1 MSRILTAIIAA
12 AGVLLATAA
21 GAQQEPADYPSRTI
35 RVVVSAP
42 AGGGVDIVARL
53 VAERLQQ
60 TWGHPIVVE
69 NRSGAG
75 GNLGAETVA
84 QADADG
90 YTLLAAQPAPLTT
103 NISLYKKLNFDPAA
117 FEPIAI
123 MTTIPNA
130 LVVRKDFPA
139 NTVAELIAF
148 AKANPGKVNF
158 GSQGIG
164 TTPHLT
170 AELFARM
177 TGTQLTHVPYRGTSA
192 TVNDLVAGHLDL
204 LFMQIDAVREHY
216 QAGKIK
222 MLAVATGERVEAVK
236 DIPTAIEAGVPG
248 FTSDTWNA
256 IVAPPK
262 TPAPVI
268 GKLNRAIVTVL
279 KRPDVTE
286 HLQKL
291 NMQPIGGKPEDIRK
305 FVADETVRW
314 AEVIRAAGITAN

>member
-1 MSRILTAIIAA
+1 MRTLLTAIAC
-12 AGVLLATAA
+12 AGALLAGPAVAQDAA
-21 GAQQEPADYPSRTI
+21 EFPNRAI

-53 VAERLQQ
+53 IADRLQQ
-60 TWGHPIVVE
+60 LWGHPVVVE
-69 NRSGAG
+69 NRAGAG
-75 GNLGAETVA
+75 GNLGAEVVA
-84 QADADG
+84 QADPDG

-103 NISLYKKLNFDPAA
+103 NVSLYKKLNFDPAA

-130 LVVRKDFPA
+130 LVVRKEFPA
-139 NTVAELIAF
+139 NSVAELIAY
-148 AKANPGKVNF
+148 AKTNPGKINF

-177 TGTQLTHVPYRGTSA
+177 TGTQLTHVPYRGTAA
-192 TVNDLVAGHLDL
+192 TVNDLVAGHLDM

-222 MLAVATGERVEAVK
+222 MLAVTTRQRVPAVQEV
-236 DIPTAIEAGVPG
+236 PTVIEAGVAG

-262 TPAPVI
+262 TPAAIVTR
-268 GKLNRAIVTVL
+268 LNRAVVTVL
-279 KRPDVTE
+279 KRDDVAE

-291 NMQPIGGKPEDIRK
+291 NMQPIGGKPDDIRK
-305 FVADETVRW
+305 FIA
-314 AEVIRAAGITAN
+314 

>member
-1 MSRILTAIIAA
+1 MRKLSAIMAV

-21 GAQQEPADYPSRTI
+21 RAQQEPADYPSRTI

-53 VAERLQQ
+53 IADRLQQ
-60 TWGHPIVVE
+60 LWGHPVVVE

-75 GNLGAETVA
+75 GNLGAELVA
-84 QADADG
+84 QADPDG

-103 NISLYKKLNFDPAA
+103 NVSLYKKLNFDPAA

-139 NTVAELIAF
+139 NTVAELIAY
-148 AKANPGKVNF
+148 AKANPGKINY
-158 GSQGIG
+158 GSQGTG

-177 TGTQLTHVPYRGTSA
+177 TGTQLTHVPYRGTA
-192 TVNDLVAGHLDL
+192 AAVNDLVAGHLDL
-204 LFMQIDAVREHY
+204 LFMQIDAVREHF

-222 MLAVATGERVEAVK
+222 MLAVATNERVDTVK

-262 TPAPVI
+262 TPAPVVA
-268 GKLNRAIVTVL
+268 KLNRAIVTLL

-305 FVADETVRW
+305 FVAEETTRW
-314 AEVIRAAGITAN
+314 AEVIKAAGITAN